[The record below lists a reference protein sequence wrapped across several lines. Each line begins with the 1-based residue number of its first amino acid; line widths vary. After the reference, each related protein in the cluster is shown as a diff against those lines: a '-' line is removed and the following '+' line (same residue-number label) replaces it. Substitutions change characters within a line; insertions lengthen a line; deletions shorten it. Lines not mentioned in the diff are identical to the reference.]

1 MPGGEALH
9 CTAMADHLTLLSER
23 RDRYVSELRDFVRI
37 PSVSSLPDHQ
47 DDVRAAAAWVRDRLA
62 EAGLEHA
69 EVLETGAQPAV
80 YADYLHAPGAP
91 TVMIYAHFDVQP
103 AARSDGWDADPF
115 DPVLA
120 GDRVYG
126 RGSSDDKGNLLIPVQ
141 AVEALLADG
150 GSLPVNVK
158 FLLEGQE
165 EIGSPTMEGFVS
177 RHAERL
183 RCDLAVSADGSQ
195 WSETEPGLWLSLRG
209 LCALQIDVT
218 GPARDVHSGTYGGA
232 IHNPIHALVRILD
245 SMRSADGAVLV
256 DGFFEGVPELSAAD
270 RAELQ
275 RIPFDEQVFLDKL
288 GAPGLFGEPGYGTRA
303 RQWRRPTLEING
315 IWGGFQGE
323 GVKTVLP
330 SRAHAKITCRL
341 VGDQDPARVR
351 EAVAGHVRRH
361 ADPAVRV
368 EVRSLGS
375 AGRPYT
381 ISTGHPGNRA
391 ARAVLTELY
400 GVEPYAIAS
409 GGSIPILGMFE
420 RYLDAKTVIFAFAL
434 EDEGAHGPNEFF
446 RLASYERGRTA
457 WCRLLDRLAGMAA

>member
-1 MPGGEALH
+1 MPAGDALH
-9 CTAMADHLTLLSER
+9 CAAMADHLTLLSER

-37 PSVSSLPDHQ
+37 PSVSSLRDHQ

-69 EVLETGAQPAV
+69 EILETGAQPAV

-91 TVMIYAHFDVQP
+91 TVLIYAHFDVQP
-103 AARSDGWDADPF
+103 AARADGWDADPF

-120 GDRVYG
+120 DDRVYG

-141 AVEALLADG
+141 AIEALLADG

-245 SMRSADGAVLV
+245 SMRNADGAVLV

-361 ADPAVRV
+361 ADPAVHV

-381 ISTGHPGNRA
+381 ISTRHPGNRA

-400 GVEPYAIAS
+400 GVDPYEIAS